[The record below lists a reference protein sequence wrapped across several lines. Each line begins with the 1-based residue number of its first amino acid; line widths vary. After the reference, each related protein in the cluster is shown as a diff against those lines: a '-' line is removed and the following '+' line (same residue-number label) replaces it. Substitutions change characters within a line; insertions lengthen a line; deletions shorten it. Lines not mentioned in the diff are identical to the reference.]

1 MIFSELNE
9 ADDTQ
14 FFFILGEVLG
24 MSIFVLGH
32 FLAALLGGGVN
43 FRKLVVLEV
52 SSFVRIWPL
61 LADH

>member
-24 MSIFVLGH
+24 MSIFVLSH
-32 FLAALLGGGVN
+32 FLATLLGGGVN
-43 FRKLVVLEV
+43 FGKLVVL
-52 SSFVRIWPL
+52 
-61 LADH
+61 